1 MSGPDEAFSPRA
13 GITWATDTN
22 RVIVASA
29 DGRRAHVLEGTEA
42 AVWSWLSLSPPEGRL
57 VDLAAGL
64 FGVEPQVA
72 TERVR
77 ALLLAWCDAGLLE
90 PTRAGGAIARG

>member
-1 MSGPDEAFSPRA
+1 MSGPDDVFRPRA
-13 GITWATDTN
+13 GIAWATDTN

-29 DGRRAHVLEGTEA
+29 DGRRARVLEGPEA

-72 TERVR
+72 AERVHT
-77 ALLLAWCDAGLLE
+77 LLLAWCDAGLLE
-90 PTRAGGAIARG
+90 PARAGGAVARG